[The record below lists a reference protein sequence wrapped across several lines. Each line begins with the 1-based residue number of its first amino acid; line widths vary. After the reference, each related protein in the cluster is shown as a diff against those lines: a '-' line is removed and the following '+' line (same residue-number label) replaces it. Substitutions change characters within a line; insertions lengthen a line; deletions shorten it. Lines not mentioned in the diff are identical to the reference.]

1 MTTLASERRI
11 AILGAGKIGR
21 GVVGLLF
28 SRAGYRLHL
37 YDMYMDG
44 MRQLEAQGYYDA
56 RVTDGHEVDETVRI
70 DSFDVVDSS
79 EPGPMVELLQQVDV
93 AACCVYEGAFESISR
108 VVAEAVRRRCAAGVE
123 RALNVLLCV
132 NALGA
137 PKRVRGYIESGLDEA
152 EREYARRHVGV
163 CQVMVLAAGIP
174 SEPGANPW
182 QVVVS
187 ANPGLEF
194 DADAWRG
201 PRVDVPGVSFVHGA
215 QGLLYRKV
223 YCGNMRHA
231 MAGFMGRA
239 AGYEYICECHRD
251 KRIRAS
257 IVGAFNEAHDAILQ
271 EYDYD
276 PAEDAEWVDFI
287 TAKLDA
293 DVRDPVER
301 VIANAAEKLSRPN
314 RFVGP
319 ALMCLRH
326 DITPFYLTRGIAYG
340 LDCLAEEEGVELT
353 DDAAVR
359 AYARRVCGLG
369 DDDWELLDLIAKHHA
384 DIAACAAAA

>member
-187 ANPGLEF
+187 ANPGLEI

-359 AYARRVCGLG
+359 AYARRVCGLS